1 MMVVLVKF
9 VDMELGEIPCKEE
22 KTMKLKETFNSFLET
37 ETEGKYFESSTVTY
51 RRKLE
56 VFCEYLIVIGNLSDN
71 NWEDILRGMNEK
83 KFADSA
89 IYYIENYN
97 IQFYSTLDNYFS
109 VIYSYFRYIR
119 DFLGISNNTIDSE
132 EKLKS
137 LKKLIHAKTKD
148 YNLITKKQKSP
159 ISDDVYNELLE
170 YCNECINN
178 PKSDLLKTTGYNKA
192 FTDYVSA
199 IITKLVMYAG
209 LKIKSIKALVR
220 SDINEIVNTL
230 NINNYRIHLPD
241 ELSSQIRNYLV
252 IRDSIAGN
260 DPKGALFITNQGK
273 ELTSNASMFE
283 VLSAILQS
291 REAESVAK
299 FVIMQQIKTGIPL
312 GQIKKLTGFSYITC
326 LHCAELVEQENERT
340 DKNSINRLLDSRLRS
355 LPLYDKL

>member
-1 MMVVLVKF
+1 
-9 VDMELGEIPCKEE
+9 MELGEIPCKEE

-159 ISDDVYNELLE
+159 ISDDVYN
-170 YCNECINN
+170 
-178 PKSDLLKTTGYNKA
+178 
-192 FTDYVSA
+192 
-199 IITKLVMYAG
+199 
-209 LKIKSIKALVR
+209 
-220 SDINEIVNTL
+220 
-230 NINNYRIHLPD
+230 
-241 ELSSQIRNYLV
+241 
-252 IRDSIAGN
+252 
-260 DPKGALFITNQGK
+260 
-273 ELTSNASMFE
+273 
-283 VLSAILQS
+283 
-291 REAESVAK
+291 
-299 FVIMQQIKTGIPL
+299 
-312 GQIKKLTGFSYITC
+312 
-326 LHCAELVEQENERT
+326 
-340 DKNSINRLLDSRLRS
+340 
-355 LPLYDKL
+355 